1 MYDRNPAYGSH
12 GSPPARSP
20 RTRSRRARRRR
31 AGSILAAA
39 ACIGVLVAGY
49 FLFSPHASRATSAAD
64 VQGYLPGTSGG
75 EAGGGETGGGET
87 GGGETGGGWGE
98 GGYPMMSGPP
108 DGAAGGGAAG
118 GGAAGGGA
126 AGGGAAGG
134 GAAGGGAV
142 NGPAGPAASAA
153 AVTQVTSANWA
164 GYAETGAAGS
174 FTSVSA
180 SWAQPAVGCGAA
192 DPFSAFWAGLDGDG
206 TATVEQTGTEADCAD
221 GAATYQG
228 WYEVFPAAPVFFANP
243 VQPGDAMSASV
254 VSDGGGLFTLT
265 LSDATQGWTQTTQ
278 QTAANA
284 QLGSAEII
292 AEAPSSGD
300 SVLPLA
306 DFGTVNFTGAT
317 ADGAPIGN
325 SANLSEL
332 TMSSA
337 AGTVLAAPSALTS
350 ASAFSVTAAGGG
362 TATAVP
368 GTGTGGGSGGDSRRH
383 HHRDWDWGL

>member
-1 MYDRNPAYGSH
+1 MYDRNLAY
-12 GSPPARSP
+12 
-20 RTRSRRARRRR
+20 RSRGHSSRRTRRRR
-31 AGSILAAA
+31 IGSILAVG
-39 ACIGVLVAGY
+39 ACAGVLMTGY
-49 FLFSPHASRATSAAD
+49 FLFSPHATHATSAAD
-64 VQGYLPGTSGG
+64 VQGYLP
-75 EAGGGETGGGET
+75 AGGT
-87 GGGETGGGWGE
+87 GGWGE

-108 DGAAGGGAAG
+108 AGDAGNGGAA
-118 GGAAGGGA
+118 
-126 AGGGAAGG
+126 
-134 GAAGGGAV
+134 
-142 NGPAGPAASAA
+142 NGPAAGTAA

-164 GYAETGAAGS
+164 GYAATGAAGS
-174 FTSVSA
+174 FTSVSG
-180 SWAQPAVGCGAA
+180 SWAQPAVSCGAA
-192 DPFSAFWAGLDGDG
+192 DTFSAFWAGLDGDG

-284 QLGSAEII
+284 QLGSAEVI
-292 AEAPSSGD
+292 AEAPSDGN

-306 DFGTVNFTGAT
+306 DFAPVNFTGVT

-337 AGTVLAAPSALTS
+337 AGTPLAVPSALTS

-362 TATAVP
+362 TVTAVPGGP
-368 GTGTGGGSGGDSRRH
+368 GTGTGGGSAGDGRRH
-383 HHRDWDWGL
+383 HHHDWDWGF

>member
-1 MYDRNPAYGSH
+1 MYDRNPAYGSR
-12 GSPPARSP
+12 GP
-20 RTRSRRARRRR
+20 RSRRARRRR
-31 AGSILAAA
+31 TGSILAVG
-39 ACIGVLVAGY
+39 ACIGVVVTGY

-75 EAGGGETGGGET
+75 GA
-87 GGGETGGGWGE
+87 GGWGE

-108 DGAAGGGAAG
+108 DGAANGGPAS
-118 GGAAGGGA
+118 
-126 AGGGAAGG
+126 
-134 GAAGGGAV
+134 GAV
-142 NGPAGPAASAA
+142 NGPAGTAAAAA

-164 GYAETGAAGS
+164 GYAATGAAGS

-192 DPFSAFWAGLDGDG
+192 DTFSAFWAGLDGDG

-221 GAATYQG
+221 GTATYQG

-278 QTAANA
+278 QTAADA
-284 QLGSAEII
+284 QLGSAEVI

-306 DFGTVNFTGAT
+306 DFGAVNFTGAT

-337 AGTVLAAPSALTS
+337 AGTPLASPSALTS
-350 ASAFSVTAAGGG
+350 ASAFSVTAAGAG
-362 TATAVP
+362 TATPAP
-368 GTGTGGGSGGDSRRH
+368 GGGRRH
-383 HHRDWDWGL
+383 HHRDWDWGFGE

>member
-1 MYDRNPAYGSH
+1 MYDRNPAYGSRGH
-12 GSPPARSP
+12 
-20 RTRSRRARRRR
+20 RSRRARRRR
-31 AGSILAAA
+31 TGSILAVG
-39 ACIGVLVAGY
+39 ACIGVLVTGY

-75 EAGGGETGGGET
+75 GA
-87 GGGETGGGWGE
+87 GGWGE

-108 DGAAGGGAAG
+108 DGAVGGGPDSG
-118 GGAAGGGA
+118 T
-126 AGGGAAGG
+126 
-134 GAAGGGAV
+134 V
-142 NGPAGPAASAA
+142 NGPTGTFG

-164 GYAETGAAGS
+164 GYAATGAAGS

-192 DPFSAFWAGLDGDG
+192 DTFSAFWAGLDGDG

-221 GAATYQG
+221 GTATYQG

-243 VQPGDAMSASV
+243 VQPGDAISASV

-278 QTAANA
+278 QTAADA
-284 QLGSAEII
+284 QLGSAEVI

-306 DFGTVNFTGAT
+306 DFGAVNFTGAT

-337 AGTVLAAPSALTS
+337 AGTPLAAPSALTS
-350 ASAFSVTAAGGG
+350 ASALSVTAEVGG
-362 TATAVP
+362 TTTAVPGGP
-368 GTGTGGGSGGDSRRH
+368 GTGTGGGSPGDGKRH
-383 HHRDWDWGL
+383 HHRGWDWGF